1 MKRRGLLAG
10 LLPIAV
16 PIAWAQQPGK
26 IYHQLKEAIVFA
38 KSAESKWPY
47 SLRMPGGQFATTYDL
62 GEKAPDNEVL
72 GPVTPRAGHAGIVYH
87 GGKLLA
93 EWGDTERTDMTF
105 SVAKSYLA
113 LIAGLALGDG
123 LIRSLDDKAGDYAL
137 DDGFKSEQNRDITWR
152 HLLTQTS
159 EWQGT
164 LFGKED
170 RIDQNRVV
178 GPAVA
183 APPKGT
189 PRLLKKPGTFYEYN
203 DVRVNRLS
211 LSLLQVFKEP
221 LPSVLKR
228 RIMDPIGA
236 SADWR
241 WDGYRNSTV
250 TIDDK
255 EMISVPG
262 GGHWGGGIV
271 ISARDLALTGLL
283 VAQGGA
289 WNGKQILPK
298 GWTDE
303 LVKPCP
309 IAPFY
314 GLMWWLNSDKRLFAA
329 ASEKGHFALGW
340 GSHIVWIDPDSD
352 LLTVLRWIDIEQAAG
367 FVERLMAA
375 LGK

>member
-1 MKRRGLLAG
+1 MLIAG
-10 LLPIAV
+10 MNE
-16 PIAWAQQPGK
+16 
-26 IYHQLKEAIVFA
+26 LKEAIAFA
-38 KSAESKWPY
+38 KAAESKWPR
-47 SLRMPGGQFATTYDL
+47 SMKMPDGQFVMTYDS

-72 GPVTPRAGHAGIVYH
+72 GPVTPRGGHAGVVYR

-93 EWGDTERTDMTF
+93 EWGEVAHPDMTF

-113 LIAGLALGDG
+113 LLAGLALGDG
-123 LIRSLDDKAGDYAL
+123 LIKSLDDKVGDYVH
-137 DDGFKSEQNRDITWR
+137 DDGFTSPQNKDITWR

-164 LFGKED
+164 MFGKED
-170 RIDQNRVV
+170 RIDHNRVV
-178 GPAVA
+178 GLAVA
-183 APPKGT
+183 EAPKGT
-189 PRLLKKPGTFYEYN
+189 RRKLRKPGSFYEYN

-211 LSLLQVFKEP
+211 YSLLQLFKEP

-236 SADWR
+236 SSDWK

-250 TIDDK
+250 TIDGK

-271 ISARDLALTGLL
+271 ISARDLALMGVL
-283 VAQGGA
+283 VSQGGV
-289 WNGKQILPK
+289 WEGKQILPK

-309 IAPFY
+309 VAPFY
-314 GLMWWLNSDKRLFAA
+314 GLMWWLNTDRRQFAA
-329 ASEKGHFALGW
+329 ASDKSYFALGW
-340 GSHIVWIDPDSD
+340 GSHIVWIDPDND
-352 LLTVLRWIDIEQAAG
+352 LVTVLRWIDRKQAPG
-367 FVERLMAA
+367 FVERL
-375 LGK
+375 LGAINK